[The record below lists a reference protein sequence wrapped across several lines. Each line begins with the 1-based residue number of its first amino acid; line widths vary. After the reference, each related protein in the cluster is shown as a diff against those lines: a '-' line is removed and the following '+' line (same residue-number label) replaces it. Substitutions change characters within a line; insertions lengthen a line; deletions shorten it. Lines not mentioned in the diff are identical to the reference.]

1 MRIQGR
7 TLRVSNL
14 AERRVLLTLGIDHHN
29 FRVPRRLNPFA
40 VARHVR
46 RLASGRGGD
55 LLALKALL
63 VKKVP
68 PAPPELPDSTTE
80 PRTDGEQRAA

>member
-7 TLRVSNL
+7 TLRASNL
-14 AERRVLLTLGIDHHN
+14 AERRVLLTLGIDHLN
-29 FRVPRRLNPFA
+29 FRVSRRLNPFA
-40 VARHVR
+40 VARHVK

-55 LLALKALL
+55 LAVLKALL
-63 VKKVP
+63 AKKAP
-68 PAPPELPDSTTE
+68 PTPPELPDSTTE

>member
-7 TLRVSNL
+7 ILRASNL

-29 FRVPRRLNPFA
+29 FRVPRRLNPFI

-46 RLASGRGGD
+46 KLAAGRGD
-55 LLALKALL
+55 MPALKMLL
-63 VKKVP
+63 QKTRT
-68 PAPPELPDSTTE
+68 PAPTELPDSTTE

>member
-7 TLRVSNL
+7 ILRASNL
-14 AERRVLLTLGIDHHN
+14 AERRVLKTLGVDSLRI
-29 FRVPRRLNPFA
+29 PRRSNPFA
-40 VARHVR
+40 VARHIK

-55 LLALKALL
+55 MPALKALL
-63 VKKVP
+63 AKKTPWMP
-68 PAPPELPDSTTE
+68 PALPDSTSE

>member
-7 TLRVSNL
+7 ILRPSNL
-14 AERRVLLTLGIDHHN
+14 AERRVLLTLGVDHLN
-29 FRVPRRLNPFA
+29 FRVPRRLNPFL

-46 RLASGRGGD
+46 KVAAGRGD
-55 LLALKALL
+55 LPALKALL
-63 VKKVP
+63 RTP
-68 PAPPELPDSTTE
+68 RTATAPELPDSTTE

>member
-7 TLRVSNL
+7 ILRASNL
-14 AERRVLLTLGIDHHN
+14 AERRVLLALGVDHHN
-29 FRVPRRLNPFA
+29 FKVSRRLNPFI

-46 RLASGRGGD
+46 KLAAGRGD
-55 LLALKALL
+55 MPALKALL
-63 VKKVP
+63 DRTRV
-68 PAPPELPDSTTE
+68 PAPVMPDSTSE

>member
-7 TLRVSNL
+7 ILRASDL
-14 AERRVLLTLGIDHHN
+14 RERRVLLSLGIDHLN

-40 VARHVR
+40 VARHIK

-55 LLALKALL
+55 LPALKAMLA
-63 VKKVP
+63 KKVS
-68 PAPPELPDSTTE
+68 PAPPVLPDSTTA
-80 PRTDGEQRAA
+80 PRSDDEQRAA